1 MPYLIYFT
9 AINLISA
16 IVCML
21 DKHYA
26 RMHKRRISESTL
38 FTLCFLGG
46 SVGMYVTMKTIR
58 HKTLH
63 KRFMIGIPLIILLQ
77 LAVGLFFL
85 KNYLL

>member
-1 MPYLIYFT
+1 MPYLIYFF
-9 AINLISA
+9 AINLISVL
-16 IVCML
+16 VCAL

-26 RMHKRRISESTL
+26 KTHKRRISESSL

-46 SVGMYVTMKTIR
+46 SVGMYLTMKAIR

-63 KRFMIGIPLIILLQ
+63 KRFIIGIPLIILLQ
-77 LAVGLFFL
+77 IAVGLFFL